1 MSLFPEITSINY
13 EDYID
18 NVRVSYKYFVN
29 DQNQWWY
36 CYDDIIEFINMKEQK
51 AEAMYRYDIPD
62 NEKEIFEDWNCYDK
76 YGNQRASS
84 RRFVT
89 SNIIRQLIQ
98 RNIERNNILIK
109 SMNILEFREDAH
121 VVYQDD
127 EELLDIMNK
136 TKKALEDKDYEE
148 WAKQIDRSYHSE
160 SYRDIADK
168 LGIINKEFE
177 KAVDKI
183 RDYTDEINMI
193 VLEGDDS
200 LYKLFKEEDKWVFD
214 NWFNNR
220 EE

>member
-13 EDYID
+13 EGFVDG
-18 NVRVSYKYFVN
+18 VQVSYRYFVN

-36 CYDDIIEFINMKEQK
+36 CYDDIIEFIQMNENY
-51 AEAMYRYDIPD
+51 AEKLYDKMPD

-76 YGNQRASS
+76 YGDQQLTP

-89 SNIIRQLIQ
+89 SIIIRQLIQ

>member
-18 NVRVSYKYFVN
+18 NVRVSYRYFVN

-36 CYDDIIEFINMKEQK
+36 SYDDIIEFIRMNENY
-51 AEAMYRYDIPD
+51 AEKLYDKMPD
-62 NEKEIFEDWNCYDK
+62 NEKEIFEDWNCYDE
-76 YGNQRASS
+76 YGDQHLIS

-136 TKKALEDKDYEE
+136 TKKALDDKDYEE

-200 LYKLFKEEDKWVFD
+200 IYKLIKEEDKWVFD
-214 NWFNNR
+214 DWFNNR